1 MHSTTKTGGPR
12 PAYFDDPNSTQEA
25 KEIAQALISVM
36 QSCSISAPAPL
47 TQPTGAGVSHF
58 KAKGLRHASSLYS
71 PLGIALSRRRRTMRL
86 NFILQCLEGTIHT
99 DGSLDP
105 KTLLKPEFT
114 AVMITPYWL
123 GDGGCQASC
132 RVEGVI

>member
-1 MHSTTKTGGPR
+1 MITVMRSCT
-12 PAYFDDPNSTQEA
+12 NSES
-25 KEIAQALISVM
+25 ELHIL
-36 QSCSISAPAPL
+36 
-47 TQPTGAGVSHF
+47 PTACGVSHF
-58 KAKGLRHASSLYS
+58 KAKGLKHASALYS

-86 NFILQCLEGTIHT
+86 NFIQQCLEGAIHN

-123 GDGGCQASC
+123 GD
-132 RVEGVI
+132 